1 MTNSDLT
8 GVADAFVEA
17 YNAKDFDR
25 LEDLFAEDVR
35 VIHHNRGVEANSRK
49 ELFGLFEAF
58 GAAFPDRNFSNR
70 RRIHVDGDIV
80 IVEQTWGGTAAGDVP
95 GFAAAGEAVSL
106 DLCTVLT
113 IAGGQVVEYHDY
125 G

>member
-1 MTNSDLT
+1 MSNSDMT
-8 GVADAFVEA
+8 AVVDAVVEA

-25 LEDLFAEDVR
+25 LEGLFAEDVH
-35 VIHHNRGVEANSRK
+35 VTHHNRGIEATNRK

-58 GAAFPDRNFSNR
+58 GKAFPDRRFHNR
-70 RRIHVDGDIV
+70 RRVHVDGDIV
-80 IVEQTWGGTAAGDVP
+80 IVEHTWAGTAAADVP
-95 GFAAAGEAVSL
+95 GFAGAGETFTM

-113 IAGGQVVEYHDY
+113 IRDGQVDEYHDY